1 MIPRR
6 RILAAVPAA
15 MAAPGIAAA
24 QGAWP
29 QRQIRLVV
37 PYPPGGASDIA
48 GRLQAQVLQDGLGV
62 PVVVDNRGGAGGT
75 LGTAH
80 VAQSAPDGYT
90 VMMASPSSHLGAP
103 LLFRTPGYEGVDDFT
118 AIATFSIGTALV
130 GVNPRLPVQNIQEL
144 IAYARAQP
152 GQLNFGS
159 AGAGGANHML
169 GVLFM
174 QRTGVELT
182 HVPYRGAAPALADLI
197 AGNIQLVFDS
207 FAGIIPAV
215 RGGQVRALAVTS
227 AARWPLAPELPTVQE
242 QGVSDYDLPSFSGV
256 MGPQRHTGADRGA
269 HECGDQRRAAEPG
282 ARGAPGGQ
290 REHSLPDHPG
300 GVRGVDARAAHC
312 LAGTGADDGAAAG
325 VGVPGRRTG
334 QDHAAWRHPSRVRQ
348 GAAPA
353 GSARRERPRQ
363 ALRLAWSIRPAA
375 QDVTKALVEWPS
387 WRDDPAPRG
396 GPIIPRP
403 PATTSRPRLA
413 AAAAGSSRPAA
424 PRAR

>member
-6 RILAAVPAA
+6 RLLAAVPAA
-15 MAAPGIAAA
+15 MAAPSIATA

-130 GVNPRLPVQNIQEL
+130 GVNPRLPIHSIQEL
-144 IAYARAQP
+144 VAYARARP

-197 AGNIQLVFDS
+197 AGNIQVVFDS
-207 FAGIIPAV
+207 FSGIIPAV
-215 RGGQVRALAVTS
+215 RAGQVRALAVTS

-242 QGVSDYDLPSFSGV
+242 QGVPDYDLPSFAAV
-256 MGPQRHTGADRGA
+256 MGPRGIP
-269 HECGDQRRAAEPG
+269 EPIV
-282 ARGAPGGQ
+282 ARMNAVINEG
-290 REHSLPDHPG
+290 
-300 GVRGVDARAAHC
+300 
-312 LAGTGADDGAAAG
+312 
-325 VGVPGRRTG
+325 
-334 QDHAAWRHPSRVRQ
+334 
-348 GAAPA
+348 
-353 GSARRERPRQ
+353 
-363 ALRLAWSIRPAA
+363 LRNP
-375 QDVTKALVEWPS
+375 TLVE
-387 WRDDPAPRG
+387 
-396 GPIIPRP
+396 
-403 PATTSRPRLA
+403 RLA
-413 AAAAGSSRPAA
+413 ANGNIPYPTSPAEFAALM
-424 PRAR
+424 RAQRAVWRDLVRMTGLQPE

>member
-6 RILAAVPAA
+6 RLLAAVPAA

-24 QGAWP
+24 QGTWP

-48 GRLQAQVLQDGLGV
+48 GRLQAQVLQEGLGV

-90 VMMASPSSHLGAP
+90 IMMASPSSHLGAP

-144 IAYARAQP
+144 IAYARARP

-197 AGNIQLVFDS
+197 AGNIQVVFDS
-207 FAGIIPAV
+207 FSGIIPAV

-227 AARWPLAPELPTVQE
+227 AARWPLAPDLPTVQE
-242 QGVSDYDLPSFSGV
+242 QGVPDYDLPSFAAV
-256 MGPQRHTGADRGA
+256 MGPRGIP
-269 HECGDQRRAAEPG
+269 EPIV
-282 ARGAPGGQ
+282 ARMNA
-290 REHSLPDHPG
+290 
-300 GVRGVDARAAHC
+300 VIN
-312 LAGTGADDGAAAG
+312 DG
-325 VGVPGRRTG
+325 
-334 QDHAAWRHPSRVRQ
+334 
-348 GAAPA
+348 
-353 GSARRERPRQ
+353 
-363 ALRLAWSIRPAA
+363 LRNPM
-375 QDVTKALVEWPS
+375 LVE
-387 WRDDPAPRG
+387 
-396 GPIIPRP
+396 
-403 PATTSRPRLA
+403 RLA
-413 AAAAGSSRPAA
+413 ANGNIPYPTTPAA
-424 PRAR
+424 FAALMRAQRTVWRDLVRTTGLQPE